1 MSSTEPLRVG
11 TAYVNERVG
20 LLREFVEEMDR
31 FRIRFNEFDLKTG
44 RLRIPVRRIGY
55 KRPFARW
62 AKRQA
67 TSAERAQTHPTA
79 RGPEL
84 ASANSDELGRLEHE
98 HRRAGI
104 EQVVHSNVMHRW

>member
-1 MSSTEPLRVG
+1 MSSSEPLKVG
-11 TAYVNERVG
+11 IAYVNERDG
-20 LLREFVEEMDR
+20 LLREIVEEMDR
-31 FRIRFNEFDLKTG
+31 IRIRFNEFDLKTG

-62 AKRQA
+62 ATRPA
-67 TSAERAQTHPTA
+67 TSAERTQTRPTA
-79 RGPEL
+79 GGPEL
-84 ASANSDELGRLEHE
+84 AYPNSDELGRLEHE